1 MKYRAFGVQNSVP
14 YCHAPPLRSS
24 KYLPYFQSIPLSS
37 SKHLPYWQSPPLGSP
52 KYGPVTSPPPP
63 PQSQK
68 RTRHPNPTPTSV
80 PLTGMFYGASRSD
93 NWQNDPI
100 QSTVRVG
107 AYCIRP
113 TNGHGRAR
121 TPPNKSPCEITGH
134 PHSFPCRGRLIGRMQ
149 YAPTLTVKK
158 QKPETWGNTHF
169 LSVRPSVA
177 HCASGGTASVPKRPE
192 RRVARTRPEIRV
204 SEAERSD
211 ASFSDFS
218 VRSSSFSLG
227 DRSLDLLLP
236 PFLVSRQEK
245 EVGAGGG

>member
-1 MKYRAFGVQNSVP
+1 MNTIDRRRRGVLNTPHERVRQ
-14 YCHAPPLRSS
+14 
-24 KYLPYFQSIPLSS
+24 
-37 SKHLPYWQSPPLGSP
+37 
-52 KYGPVTSPPPP
+52 GPD
-63 PQSQK
+63 
-68 RTRHPNPTPTSV
+68 
-80 PLTGMFYGASRSD
+80 A
-93 NWQNDPI
+93 
-100 QSTVRVG
+100 
-107 AYCIRP
+107 
-113 TNGHGRAR
+113 
-121 TPPNKSPCEITGH
+121 PNKLPCEITGH
-134 PHSFPCRGRLIGRMQ
+134 PHSSPCRGRLMGRMQ

-158 QKPETWGNTHF
+158 QKPETSGNTHF
-169 LSVRPSVA
+169 LSVRPSVD
-177 HCASGGTASVPKRPE
+177 HCVSVGTASVPKRPE